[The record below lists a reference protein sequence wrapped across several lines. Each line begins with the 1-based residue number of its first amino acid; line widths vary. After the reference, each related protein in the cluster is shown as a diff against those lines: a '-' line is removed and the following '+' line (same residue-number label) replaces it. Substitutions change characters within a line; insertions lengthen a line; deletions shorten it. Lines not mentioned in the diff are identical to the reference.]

1 MNTIL
6 DPITDVQDRI
16 VTVLSNVKQPV
27 TSAVGNV
34 VEFVLDRV
42 PEVPA
47 LPFAEKL
54 PTPLELIDNQAKFA
68 SKVVTTSKSVA
79 VSAAKAASPLTD
91 QLFDRTAPVRTTV
104 KKATKSVAAAA

>member
-1 MNTIL
+1 MDTLL
-6 DPITDVQDRI
+6 DPLTDVQDRI
-16 VTVLSNVKQPV
+16 VTALANVKQPV
-27 TSAVGNV
+27 TTAVGTV

-47 LPFAEKL
+47 LPYAEVL

-68 SKVVTTSKSVA
+68 SKVVSTSKSVA

-91 QLFDRTAPVRTTV
+91 KLLDREPVVV
-104 KKATKSVAAAA
+104 KKVSKSVPKAA